1 MASLP
6 GVSWAGKIFEGVAC
20 SLDSCLGIKT
30 ACFSTKLSTVVF
42 TQKTVFHVEQILV
55 PCVSRGTTIA
65 GNRIIG
71 FYFLAVLT

>member
-6 GVSWAGKIFEGVAC
+6 RDFWLKKIFASVAC
-20 SLDSCLGIKT
+20 ASQGGLGIKSVP
-30 ACFSTKLSTVVF
+30 FSTKLSTVVF

-55 PCVSRGTTIA
+55 PCVSRGTYSA
-65 GNRIIG
+65 GNRIID